1 MTLYIKSRDI
11 IAATKLSNITE
22 VVVRLGGFHMILSFL
37 GCIGYIMAGSG
48 IKEALSTIYAEKTV
62 DTILSGHAYA
72 RAVRAHTL
80 LQVALYKLIFKELEE
95 NDLEFQQLREDVS
108 LASILCNL
116 SIENINIHQ
125 LQTND
130 KFQKL
135 MIIIENKLS
144 ELENRNK
151 TAKLWIN

>member
-1 MTLYIKSRDI
+1 M
-11 IAATKLSNITE
+11 
-22 VVVRLGGFHMILSFL
+22 
-37 GCIGYIMAGSG
+37 
-48 IKEALSTIYAEKTV
+48 
-62 DTILSGHAYA
+62 
-72 RAVRAHTL
+72 

-151 TAKLWIN
+151 TAKLWINYVRMVSILKEFICAKRMGDWSLHLNTVKVMIPFFHAAGHFPYAKSAQLYLQDMSKYNGPDRTSAVFF